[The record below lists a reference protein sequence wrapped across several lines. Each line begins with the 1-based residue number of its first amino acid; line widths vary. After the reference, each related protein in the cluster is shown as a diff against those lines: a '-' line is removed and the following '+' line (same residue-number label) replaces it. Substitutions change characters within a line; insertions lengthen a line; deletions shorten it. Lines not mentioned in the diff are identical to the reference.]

1 MNISEFAKIAGVSK
15 SAVSR
20 YFNDGYLSEDKREL
34 IEKAIKQTGYSP
46 SISARASKNR
56 VTKLVGVIIPK
67 LSSESCARAVEGI
80 SEILG
85 AEGYELLL
93 VNTANDYSREI
104 SSLELFRSNR
114 VDGVILLATVF
125 TELHISVL
133 KKMRVPTVIVGQEL
147 HGFNCVCHNDYGA
160 AYALTSLMLDKGAK
174 DPAFIG
180 VTLDDLAAGKA
191 RREGF
196 ENAVRDHGINLRHG
210 FTETAQF
217 DMASGYDKAAHLL
230 SGRIK
235 PDCIFCATDTIALGA
250 MSFCR
255 EKGIAIPEDIMIS
268 SVGDSKIGRFS
279 VPSLTT
285 AHFHYKTSG
294 INAAELLLHDL
305 KHGDGVTRT
314 MRLDYTVIER
324 ESTLFGDIDQK
335 QM

>member
-34 IEKAIKQTGYSP
+34 IEHAIKLTGYSP
-46 SISARASKNR
+46 SMTARASKNR

-93 VNTANDYSREI
+93 VNTANDYRREI

-133 KKMRVPTVIVGQEL
+133 KKMRVPIVIVGQEL

-160 AYALTSLMLDKGAK
+160 AYALTSLMLEKGAK
-174 DPAFIG
+174 EPAFIG

-196 ENAVRDHGINLRHG
+196 EAAVRDHGIKLRPG
-210 FTETAQF
+210 FVETAQF
-217 DMASGYDKAAHLL
+217 DMDSGHDKAAHLL
-230 SGRIK
+230 SGRVK

-255 EKGIAIPEDIMIS
+255 EKGIAVPGDIMIS

-294 INAAELLLHDL
+294 INAAELLLSDL
-305 KHGDGVTRT
+305 KRGDGIVRT
-314 MRLDYTVIER
+314 LRLEYSVIER
-324 ESTLFGDIDQK
+324 ESTGFVGSEQK
-335 QM
+335 QI

>member
-1 MNISEFAKIAGVSK
+1 MNISDFAKFAGVSK

-20 YFNDGYLSEDKREL
+20 YFNDGYLSDDKREL
-34 IEKAIKQTGYSP
+34 IERAIKLTGYSP

-56 VTKLVGVIIPK
+56 ITKLVGVIIPK

-85 AEGYELLL
+85 SEGYELLL
-93 VNTANDYSREI
+93 VNTANNYSREI

-125 TELHISVL
+125 TELHIAVL
-133 KKMRVPTVIVGQEL
+133 KKMRVPVVIIGQEL
-147 HGFNCVCHNDYGA
+147 GGFNCVCHNDYGA
-160 AYALTSLMLDKGAK
+160 AYALTSLMLEKGAK

-191 RREGF
+191 RKEGF
-196 ENAVRDHGINLRHG
+196 EAALRDHGVSMRPG
-210 FTETAQF
+210 FVETAQF
-217 DMASGYDKAAHLL
+217 DMESGYEKASRLL

-255 EKGIAIPEDIMIS
+255 EKGIRIPQDIMIS

-294 INAAELLLHDL
+294 INAAELLLRDL
-305 KHGDGVTRT
+305 KRGDGVART
-314 MRLDYTVIER
+314 LRLDYTVIER
-324 ESTLFGDIDQK
+324 ESTAIGENV
-335 QM
+335 